1 MALYSSSLVLKW
13 RKMIASFT
21 SAWVAKS
28 RVVVPRNPFFA
39 NNSIAAAMICCRRS
53 CFISKYLLTV
63 YAGPLQVKMFTE
75 TYLKS
80 AGGRSVVSGVRPGH
94 ENRKI
99 LHRPGGSSAPGPM
112 ELHGV
117 AVLRPIDR
125 HLRDA

>member
-1 MALYSSSLVLKW
+1 
-13 RKMIASFT
+13 MIASFT

-80 AGGRSVVSGVRPGH
+80 AGGRSVLSGVPPGH

-99 LHRPGGSSAPGPM
+99 FHPPRGSSAPLPIG
-112 ELHGV
+112 LHGGE
-117 AVLRPIDR
+117 VLRPLYR
-125 HLRDA
+125 HLLDTC